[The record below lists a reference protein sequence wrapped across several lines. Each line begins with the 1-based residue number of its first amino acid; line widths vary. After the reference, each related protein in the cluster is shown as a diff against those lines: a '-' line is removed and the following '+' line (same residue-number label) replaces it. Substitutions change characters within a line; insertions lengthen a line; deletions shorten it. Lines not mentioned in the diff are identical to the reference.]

1 MRGKASEST
10 EIEPRANELTKSKN
24 LIDFKNALNKAK
36 EADFRSSLKRH
47 KFDVTK
53 LWTKKPS
60 GGFKFAKQ
68 ASEKIKL

>member
-1 MRGKASEST
+1 M
-10 EIEPRANELTKSKN
+10 
-24 LIDFKNALNKAK
+24 IDFKNALNKAK

-60 GGFKFAKQ
+60 GGFKFVKQ